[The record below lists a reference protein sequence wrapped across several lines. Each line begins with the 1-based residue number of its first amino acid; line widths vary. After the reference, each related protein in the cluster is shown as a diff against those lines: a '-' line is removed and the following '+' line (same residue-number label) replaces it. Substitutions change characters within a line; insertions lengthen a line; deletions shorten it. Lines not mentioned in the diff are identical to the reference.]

1 MTQVKTEVV
10 CDVCGTSAAA
20 LLQRGVRNR
29 RDVDVYKCS
38 GCGLVRLGPLPTEDE
53 LKAYY
58 TDSYREA
65 HEPGLAPEGAYR
77 TELPEARA
85 RVERL
90 RPLLGPQSSVLE
102 LGASSGAFVDSLRP
116 FVKSAVGVEPSVR
129 HRTWARETLGL
140 EMLAD
145 LSDARGRRFDAVV
158 LFHVLEHVRHP
169 VEFLKELSGLL
180 APGGFLGIE
189 VPNADDALLSAYKVP
204 AFGPFYYQDAH
215 LWYFNGD
222 TLSRALK
229 AAGLAAE
236 VSWIQRYDLSNHLHW
251 LGAGVPGGKGRYAG
265 LLGPAV
271 DAAYADALCRARV
284 SDTLWTVARRPG
296 QKD

>member
-1 MTQVKTEVV
+1 MTPVKTAVA
-10 CDVCGTSAAA
+10 CDLCGDAGTQ

-29 RDVDVYKCS
+29 KDLDVLRCS
-38 GCGLVRLGPLPTEDE
+38 GCGLVRLSPLPSEAE

-58 TDSYREA
+58 ADSYREA

-77 TELPEARA
+77 AELPEARA

-129 HRTWARETLGL
+129 HRTWAQKTLGL

-145 LSDARGRRFDAVV
+145 LADAGGRRFDAVV

-169 VEFLKELSGLL
+169 VEFLKKLSGLL

-189 VPNADDALLSAYKVP
+189 VPNADDALLSTYKVP

-215 LWYFNGD
+215 LWYFAGD
-222 TLSRALK
+222 TLSRALES
-229 AAGLAAE
+229 AGLAPE

-251 LGAGVPGGKGRYAG
+251 LGAGAPGGKGRYAG

-271 DAAYADALCRARV
+271 DAAYGEALCRARV

-296 QKD
+296 LKD